1 MPDRTRHVPRPSEL
15 LRWAPGL
22 ATLGESRGAALRGDL
37 QAGLSVSAYL
47 IPQALA
53 YAALAG
59 LNPVAG
65 LWAALPPLL
74 IYAILGSSR
83 QLSVGPESTTAL
95 MTAAVLLPVVGGDDP
110 VRYATY
116 AAVLAILVGIL
127 CLGAGILRLG
137 YLAHLLSKPVLV
149 GYLLGIAVAMVAG
162 QLGRISGVPVSG
174 DSVVDQ
180 VRTFATNIAGVHWPT
195 VAVAAAVLLC
205 VVAIDIATPR
215 VPGPLVA
222 VIGATVV
229 VSVWS
234 LTRYGIDV
242 VGPIRD
248 AGLSADVPTLS
259 QVQVRELLLP
269 AVGIAVVAFSDNILT
284 ARAFASRVGET
295 VDANAELRALGVSNI
310 AVGLFRGFPVSSSGS
325 RTALAVAARA
335 RTQMYSVVILV
346 VVLAV
351 VLFGGGLVAN
361 VPMAALGGLII
372 YAAMKLVDLP
382 GFRALARFRRSE
394 LVLALLT
401 TLAVAVFGVL
411 YGVLAAIGLTVL
423 DLLRRLSHA
432 HDSVLGLVPG
442 LAGMHDVDD
451 YPAAELIPGLLV
463 YRYDAPLCFANTED
477 FRVRALD
484 AVDAAASPVRWFL
497 LNAEAN
503 VEVDMTSLEAL
514 DQLRQECGRRGIVFA
529 MARVKQDLRDA
540 LAAAGLLA
548 EIGEDRLFMTLPT
561 AVEAYRAATAPDS
574 AQ

>member
-1 MPDRTRHVPRPSEL
+1 MPDHSRRVPRSPGRE
-15 LRWAPGL
+15 RWTPGL
-22 ATLGESRGAALRGDL
+22 VTLRQSRGATLRGDVL
-37 QAGLSVSAYL
+37 AGLSVSAYL

-59 LNPVAG
+59 LSPVAG

-74 IYAILGSSR
+74 IYAVLGSSR

-110 VRYATY
+110 VRYAMY

-137 YLAHLLSKPVLV
+137 YLANLLSKPVLV

-180 VRTFATNIAGVHWPT
+180 VRTFAAHIAAVHWPT
-195 VAVAAAVLLC
+195 VMVAATVLLC
-205 VVAIDIATPR
+205 VVAIDIAAPR
-215 VPGPLVA
+215 FPGPLVA
-222 VIGATVV
+222 VVGATMV

-248 AGLSADVPTLS
+248 ARLSAAIPALSDVR
-259 QVQVRELLLP
+259 VHELVVP

-325 RTALAVAARA
+325 RTALAAAAGA
-335 RTQMYSVVILV
+335 RTQMYSLVALV
-346 VVLAV
+346 VVLVV
-351 VLFGGGLVAN
+351 VLFGGALVSN

-372 YAAMKLVDLP
+372 YAAMKLVDLR

-411 YGVLAAIGLTVL
+411 YGVLVAIGLTVL

-442 LAGMHDVDD
+442 LPGMHDVDD
-451 YPAAELIPGLLV
+451 YPQADVIPGLLV
-463 YRYDAPLCFANTED
+463 YRYDAPLCFANAED

-484 AVDAAASPVRWFL
+484 AVDSAPSPVRWFL

-503 VEVDMTSLEAL
+503 VEVDMTALEAL
-514 DQLRQECGRRGIVFA
+514 DQLRQECRRRGIVFA

-561 AVEAYRAATAPDS
+561 AVAAYRAATASDS